1 MMSRIGP
8 DGSFLPRPLED
19 GETRIDDEELAEATQ
34 EFNKAVDQLYE
45 QELKRI
51 ADAESQ
57 SDFSDYSAT
66 SHSLNSSA
74 AVSPQSLSI
83 ADGSFRLRS
92 LTNWNKNF
100 LNIFFQET

>member
-1 MMSRIGP
+1 MSRIGP
-8 DGSFLPRPLED
+8 DGLFLPRPLED

-57 SDFSDYSAT
+57 SDFSDYSAI
-66 SHSLNSSA
+66 SHSQSSSVLLSQNSSA
-74 AVSPQSLSI
+74 AV
-83 ADGSFRLRS
+83 
-92 LTNWNKNF
+92 
-100 LNIFFQET
+100 